1 MEQKKVKT
9 PKYWGNKE
17 LFGELTEVETVN
29 GNKVMIPKRFIHGW
43 ETAVLTYE
51 HMTKRGLDPLDGIEN
66 DLETNSLYYD
76 LERVFFEIY
85 EEDE

>member
-1 MEQKKVKT
+1 MEQKTVKT
-9 PKYWGNKE
+9 PKYWEHKE
-17 LFGELTEVETVN
+17 VFGELTEATTVN
-29 GNKVMIPKRFIHGW
+29 GNKVMIPKRFINGW
-43 ETAVLTYE
+43 E
-51 HMTKRGLDPLDGIEN
+51 MTRLMDEEAKKMGVDPLDGIEN